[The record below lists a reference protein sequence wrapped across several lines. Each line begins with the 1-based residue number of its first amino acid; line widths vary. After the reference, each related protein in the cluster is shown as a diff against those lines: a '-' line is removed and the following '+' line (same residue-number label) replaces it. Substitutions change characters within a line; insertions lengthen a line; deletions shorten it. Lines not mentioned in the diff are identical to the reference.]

1 MEWTDEKIET
11 MRRLLAEGFSCGYV
25 AAQLGTTR
33 NSVIGKVRR
42 IEIETGEKWKRP
54 SGRTYGAR
62 QKAPPA
68 ATPGLATVLQLK
80 RPLPASARPKPVKY
94 VPGVPV
100 GIIDATGCRWPV
112 DQGNV
117 PGRHLF
123 CNGAIHKGSY
133 CEFHAKR
140 NASLRNAPSRNLYRL
155 HSASSGQAAT
165 TPARKAQSQPEAAP

>member
-54 SGRTYGAR
+54 SGTIYGAR
-62 QKAPPA
+62 QKASPA
-68 ATPGLATVLQLK
+68 ATPGLATVLQLR
-80 RPLPASARPKPVKY
+80 RPLPASAVPKPVKY

-123 CNGAIHKGSY
+123 CNGSIHKGSY
-133 CEFHAKR
+133 CEFHSQE
-140 NASLRNAPSRNLYRL
+140 NVASY
-155 HSASSGQAAT
+155 SAGLIRKTIKQAVRVA
-165 TPARKAQSQPEAAP
+165 

>member
-54 SGRTYGAR
+54 SGTTYGAR
-62 QKAPPA
+62 QKASPKPAKASPA

-94 VPGVPV
+94 VPGVFV
-100 GIIDATGCRWPV
+100 DIVEVTGCRWPV
-112 DQGNV
+112 ARDNFTL
-117 PGRHLF
+117 RHLF

-133 CEFHAKR
+133 CEFHSQE
-140 NASLRNAPSRNLYRL
+140 NVASY
-155 HSASSGQAAT
+155 SAGLIRKTIKQAVRVA
-165 TPARKAQSQPEAAP
+165 